1 MDKIDDYKYTLRSW
15 CTKNITE
22 PDKQWYIFKYFKK
35 GSKFKP
41 FSFEKQGEILEKKKQ
56 YIWKFIPETELIKND
71 DGSYCIRQKF
81 IEWRLLKFID
91 INQLDERV
99 LSDLLELLKWYIAYC
114 KDTWT
119 TMDVLGYQED
129 IHNLENI
136 RKRRFL
142 SYARIL
148 NSSLSSTNI
157 MISNDNKVYMIDVC
171 DTVSENKHRKL
182 QKIKDTVRQAIIE
195 IWIKKAFFKIQFL
208 IKRKRNELF
217 NILSI

>member
-1 MDKIDDYKYTLRSW
+1 
-15 CTKNITE
+15 
-22 PDKQWYIFKYFKK
+22 
-35 GSKFKP
+35 
-41 FSFEKQGEILEKKKQ
+41 
-56 YIWKFIPETELIKND
+56 
-71 DGSYCIRQKF
+71 
-81 IEWRLLKFID
+81 
-91 INQLDERV
+91 
-99 LSDLLELLKWYIAYC
+99 
-114 KDTWT
+114 
-119 TMDVLGYQED
+119 MDVLGYQED

-195 IWIKKAFFKIQFL
+195 I
-208 IKRKRNELF
+208 
-217 NILSI
+217 